1 MYGNSPFSGHAESS
15 VELTPEERRSLRS
28 DLSRVA
34 AKTRELLPGEFVVG
48 AELSTGAN
56 GPEAM
61 IAVQPPVGSP
71 VSAGYVPEPDAD
83 LRIDDQE
90 CADLAQG
97 LAASAALQVK
107 QAMGEDDT
115 PTAQ

>member
-1 MYGNSPFSGHAESS
+1 MYGNTSHSGAAETT

-34 AKTRELLPGEFVVG
+34 SKTRELLPGEFVVG
-48 AELSTGAN
+48 SELSSGAS

-61 IAVQPPVGSP
+61 IAVQPPIGSP
-71 VSAGYVPEPDAD
+71 VSAGYTPEPDTN

-90 CADLAQG
+90 CEDLAQG

-107 QAMGEDDT
+107 QAMSDDDT